1 MKKVFVLLVF
11 LAVVAGLVFVTMRKD
26 NPLDYTVRIGYLP
39 LTANLP
45 LFVALERGF
54 FSDAGLKV
62 EAQKFETS
70 NQMID
75 ALVTGR
81 IDVETAASASVTVTV
96 GQKLSD
102 KIRVFMLNAFTP
114 TDFLS
119 TILVKKGS
127 DIASPKDLEGKKI
140 GAFPG
145 STMRMYTEMAMEAI
159 GVKPSEIIQL
169 PPASQLGALD
179 SGSVDALMTLEP
191 FGTLG
196 EVKGIAAILMKAPVE
211 TLVQNPWIA
220 GSNSFSEEFVKS
232 HPKEAAELRAAFYR
246 AVDFIRDNPAEAKKT
261 MTKYTPVTDE
271 ALAARL
277 TIPNYWK
284 LDEMQI
290 SEFQKMADILLAHHE
305 IDAHVD
311 VTALILKP

>member
-1 MKKVFVLLVF
+1 
-11 LAVVAGLVFVTMRKD
+11 
-26 NPLDYTVRIGYLP
+26 
-39 LTANLP
+39 
-45 LFVALERGF
+45 
-54 FSDAGLKV
+54 
-62 EAQKFETS
+62 
-70 NQMID
+70 
-75 ALVTGR
+75 
-81 IDVETAASASVTVTV
+81 
-96 GQKLSD
+96 
-102 KIRVFMLNAFTP
+102 
-114 TDFLS
+114 
-119 TILVKKGS
+119 
-127 DIASPKDLEGKKI
+127 
-140 GAFPG
+140 
-145 STMRMYTEMAMEAI
+145 MRMYTEIAMEAI
-159 GVKPSEIIQL
+159 GVKPGEIIQL

-196 EVKGIAAILMKAPVE
+196 EVKGIATILMKAPVE

-220 GSNSFSEEFVKS
+220 GSNSFSEEFVKN

-246 AVDFIRDNPAEAKKT
+246 AVDFIRTNPAEAKKT

-290 SEFQKMADILLAHHE
+290 PEFQKMADILLAHNE